1 MIDVKYGPEI
11 QDVSNFLR
19 ELSALKKVTFV
30 TTSNRSPYV
39 EKTYG
44 EVPKSTQLANSLADN
59 LRRRG
64 IKVAVLD
71 AAKMKIYNS
80 LGCVSEIKGNLCG
93 VKKSMVKDKTKNPHG
108 HLRCWASHDFEDDE
122 LWKITNEMFESQAI
136 IFFGSQRWGNVNAV
150 YQKLIERLDWLE
162 SKWTTLG
169 EENVIKDIKAGLVLL
184 GQNWRVKETLEVQ
197 REVLKFYGFQIA
209 DPLFMGWQYTRDVN
223 DESDES
229 YKNSAPTFEK
239 SWGVTL
245 TADKDQKEFNLS
257 ESENP
262 DGDFPTF
269 LEFISNI
276 EG

>member
-19 ELSALKKVTFV
+19 ELSGLKKVTFV

-44 EVPKSTQLANSLADN
+44 EVAKSTQLANSLAQN
-59 LRRRG
+59 LRKRG
-64 IKVAVLD
+64 VKVSVLD

-93 VKKSMVKDKTKNPHG
+93 VKKSLVKDKEKNPHG

-122 LWKITNEMFESQAI
+122 LWKITNELFESQAI

-162 SKWTTLG
+162 SRWTTLG
-169 EENVIKDIKAGLVLL
+169 EDNIIKDTKAGLVLL

-197 REVLKFYGFQIA
+197 REVLKFYGFRVP
-209 DPLFMGWQYTRDVN
+209 DSLFLGWQYTRDVN
-223 DESDES
+223 DESEQS
-229 YKNSAPTFEK
+229 YANSASTFEK
-239 SWGVTL
+239 SWGVKL
-245 TADKDQKEFNLS
+245 VSDKEQEEFNLS
-257 ESENP
+257 ESEDSDN
-262 DGDFPTF
+262 DFLTF

-276 EG
+276 ED

>member
-19 ELSALKKVTFV
+19 ELSGLKKVTFV

-44 EVPKSTQLANSLADN
+44 EVAKSTQLANSLAQN
-59 LRRRG
+59 LRKRG
-64 IKVAVLD
+64 VKVSVLD

-93 VKKSMVKDKTKNPHG
+93 VKKSLVKDKEKNPHG

-122 LWKITNEMFESQAI
+122 LWKITNELFESQAI

-162 SKWTTLG
+162 SRWTTLG
-169 EENVIKDIKAGLVLL
+169 EDNIIKDTKAGLVLL

-197 REVLKFYGFQIA
+197 RDVLKFYGFRV
-209 DPLFMGWQYTRDVN
+209 PESLFLGWQYTRDVN
-223 DESDES
+223 DESEES
-229 YKNSAPTFEK
+229 YKNSASTFEK
-239 SWGVTL
+239 SWGVKL
-245 TADKDQKEFNLS
+245 VADKDQEEFNLS
-257 ESENP
+257 ESKETDN
-262 DGDFPTF
+262 DFLTF

-276 EG
+276 ED